1 MNFSIEQSEVN
12 EMTEKLKQFSEL
24 VDLYRDGLASKEILL
39 SELSHFE
46 TIDWTKENMFN
57 QLLAYNALGAAY
69 GNLKRN
75 SLDCTKAY
83 YENDYVY
90 KEISYYHNLHY
101 VVSRVKKEH
110 WAVLSTQ
117 SDWHSW

>member
-24 VDLYRDGLASKEILL
+24 VDLYRDGLTSKEILL

-75 SLDCTKAY
+75 SLDCTEA
-83 YENDYVY
+83 
-90 KEISYYHNLHY
+90 
-101 VVSRVKKEH
+101 
-110 WAVLSTQ
+110 
-117 SDWHSW
+117 